1 MDITKLVYGRLW
13 VQFLSGTNVISFIID
28 IYITNRTSRVVVLI
42 PPPPPPKKKKQV
54 LIKLISYVIFN
65 LTEVI

>member
-1 MDITKLVYGRLW
+1 MYGRLW

-28 IYITNRTSRVVVLI
+28 IYIYITNRTSRVVVLI
-42 PPPPPPKKKKQV
+42 PPPPQKKTKKKNQV

>member
-13 VQFLSGTNVISFIID
+13 VQFLSGTNVIPFIID

-42 PPPPPPKKKKQV
+42 PPPPPTKKKQV

>member
-1 MDITKLVYGRLW
+1 MYGRSW

-28 IYITNRTSRVVVLI
+28 MYIYITNRTSRVVVLI
-42 PPPPPPKKKKQV
+42 PPPPPPPPQKNKKKQV